1 MVLGHAHV
9 GIKVADL
16 SRSVQFYQTHFGF
29 TAGKYNEL
37 HRENKIT
44 KIQFLELG
52 QFSLELVENPGYP
65 GGEPSPQIHL
75 AFGVD
80 DYDRTIQSMR
90 EAGVAFESDVPRGEP
105 GSRIIF
111 LAGPDGDRLELME
124 R

>member
-65 GGEPSPQIHL
+65 GGEPSPKSTWPLGWMITT
-75 AFGVD
+75 APSSPCG
-80 DYDRTIQSMR
+80 RP
-90 EAGVAFESDVPRGEP
+90 A
-105 GSRIIF
+105 
-111 LAGPDGDRLELME
+111 
-124 R
+124 